1 MPLTARD
8 YAARR
13 RRVALATQGCKVN
26 QYETQVLR
34 EGFLARGWTEVTFGR
49 EADLT
54 VINSCTVTSGSDR
67 DLRKLVGR
75 ARRASPGGRVVVAG
89 CRPEVD
95 PAGCAGLAGVDAV
108 VGNAR
113 KLDLP
118 EVASRGD
125 WERLAGGGPPPAL
138 AHVTGLAGRSRP
150 ILKVQDGCDLH
161 CSYCIVPLARGP
173 ARSRPAADVLEGARL
188 LESRGYR
195 EVVLSGIQLGLYRD
209 AALPGGGLAALLAE
223 LLAGT
228 HRLRLRLGS
237 LLPRHVSPELIALFR
252 AEPER
257 LCPHLH
263 VSLQSG
269 DDGVLAAMR
278 RPYRRAEYRDLLA
291 HLADQLEDPCLGADV
306 IVGFPGEDADAF
318 ARTRDFVAGL
328 PLAYG
333 HVFPFS
339 PRAGTEAARLH
350 DDVPHDE
357 KSRRGRVLR
366 ELLAAAG
373 RDYRERQAG
382 RTLRVVL
389 ERRLD
394 DGRWLGTSGN
404 YQRVILE
411 SPAARPDGRAE
422 SDFQAGDLVAAAVT
436 GVEDARLTARAC
448 ARRAAAGG
456 AP

>member
-1 MPLTARD
+1 MPAETA
-8 YAARR
+8 AAQRR
-13 RRVALATQGCKVN
+13 CVALVTQGCKVN

-34 EGFLARGWTEVTFGR
+34 EGFLARGWTEVPFGR

-54 VINSCTVTSGSDR
+54 VINSCTVTAGSDR

-75 ARRASPGGRVVVAG
+75 ARRASPAGRVIVAG

-95 PAGCAGLAGVDAV
+95 PAGCAGLAGVDRI

-118 EVASRGD
+118 AAATDGG
-125 WERLAGGGPPPAL
+125 WERLAGGGARPAM
-138 AHVTGLAGRSRP
+138 APVTGLAGRSRP
-150 ILKVQDGCDLH
+150 ILKVQDGCDLR

-173 ARSRPAADVLEGARL
+173 ARSRPAADVLAVARR
-188 LESRGYR
+188 LESGGYR

-209 AALPGGGLAALLAE
+209 PAPPGRGLADLLAY

-228 HRLRLRLGS
+228 RRLRLRLGS
-237 LLPRHVSPELIALFR
+237 LLPRHVTPDLIALFR
-252 AEPER
+252 DEPAR
-257 LCPHLH
+257 LCPHFH

-278 RPYRRAEYRDLLA
+278 RPYRREEYRDLLA
-291 HLADQLEDPCLGADV
+291 RLVAELDDPCLGTDV
-306 IVGFPGEDADAF
+306 IVGFPGEDAAAF
-318 ARTRDFVAGL
+318 ARTRDFLASL

-339 PRAGTEAARLH
+339 PRPGTEAARLL
-350 DDVPHDE
+350 DDVPHAD
-357 KSRRGRVLR
+357 KARRGHVLR
-366 ELLAAAG
+366 DLLAAGG
-373 RDYRERQAG
+373 RAYRARQAG
-382 RTLRVVL
+382 RTLRVVI
-389 ERRLD
+389 ERRLA

-404 YQRVILE
+404 YQRVVLAAPALRGGGRDA
-411 SPAARPDGRAE
+411 SPLG
-422 SDFQAGDLVAAAVT
+422 AGDLVAASVT
-436 GVEDARLTARAC
+436 GVEGSRLTARAD
-448 ARRAAAGG
+448 AGREAAGG